1 MARMHI
7 TDKNEN
13 GDKRV
18 MKKRISMLI
27 SVLVVMLIS
36 VFAFNA
42 YAEDTE
48 LIELN
53 KNNTGITLSY
63 TSVNYSGNER
73 KPSPTVIYTDETGN
87 EIKLKK
93 NTDFEVSY
101 KNNINAGK
109 ATAVIT
115 GIGKYSGE
123 FKSIYTIKPLD
134 LTKKKSVELSL
145 GYTSTV
151 FSGKSK
157 TPGVKLYW
165 VNGEQKT
172 LLKKDKDYTV
182 KYSNN
187 INIGNGSVT
196 IKGINNYSGSINK
209 TFKIIPKKVTGLKIT
224 STTPN
229 TVKVKWTK
237 QNYISGYRIY
247 RYDSKKEV
255 YKSVGTVSAKNNTF
269 TIKNLNPACANLIKV
284 RAYKSINKSTNY
296 YGAYSDLVRGA
307 TKPAKVVL
315 TDVGKSGKKK
325 IKVSW
330 NKVKASGYELYYSTD
345 KKFKKNVKSVVINNP
360 KATSYTIKK
369 INNKKTYYVRVR
381 AFYNY
386 KDKKYR
392 GSYSQYLST
401 YYNNLYATYY
411 SYYENNAN
419 RTTNLKIA
427 SKAISGTII
436 QPGQTFSFNKVV
448 GPRTSRKGYKDAHIF
463 SGDGVV
469 DGIGGGICQVAST
482 MFNCALRANVGIVE
496 RHQHTQRVAYVPLG
510 IDAAIFGTAED
521 FKWKNTTKYPIKIV
535 MTVKNGKIT
544 CSFYTCENTKPKK
557 VSLKVSQKGKNFTLR
572 RYVNGKVNYSCKS
585 NY

>member
-1 MARMHI
+1 M
-7 TDKNEN
+7 KN
-13 GDKRV
+13 
-18 MKKRISMLI
+18 RISILLSVFVLMLI
-27 SVLVVMLIS
+27 SM
-36 VFAFNA
+36 FAFNA

-53 KNNTGITLSY
+53 KSNAVITLGY
-63 TSVNYSGNER
+63 TSVNYNGNGR
-73 KPSPTVIYTDETGN
+73 TPTATVTYTDENGS
-87 EIKLKK
+87 EIKLNNK
-93 NTDFEVSY
+93 TDFNVKYE
-101 KNNINAGK
+101 NNINAGK

-123 FKSIYTIKPLD
+123 IKENYTIKPLD
-134 LTKKKSVELSL
+134 ISKKKYTEITL
-145 GYTSTV
+145 GYTSTI
-151 FSGKSK
+151 FSGKAK
-157 TPGVKLYW
+157 TPNIKLYW
-165 VNGEQKT
+165 VNGDKKT
-172 LLKKDKDYTV
+172 LLVKDKDFTV

-187 INIGNGSVT
+187 INIGDGSVAIT
-196 IKGINNYSGSINK
+196 GINNYSGSIKK
-209 TFKIIPKKVTGLKIT
+209 TFKIVPKKVTGLKISST
-224 STTPN
+224 SSN
-229 TVKVKWTK
+229 SVTVKWNK
-237 QNYISGYRIY
+237 QNYISGYKIY
-247 RYDSKKEV
+247 RYDSNKKV
-255 YKSVGTVSAKNNTF
+255 YKSVGTVSAKNNSF

-296 YGAYSDLVRGA
+296 YGDYSALVRGA

-315 TDVGKSGKKK
+315 SDVGKSGKNK

-330 NKVKASGYELYYSTD
+330 NKVKASGYQLYYSTD
-345 KKFKKNVKSVVINNP
+345 KKFKKNVKSVVISNP
-360 KATSYTIKK
+360 KATSYTIKNV
-369 INNKKTYYVRVR
+369 NNKKTYYVRVR

-386 KDKKYR
+386 KDKKYI

-411 SYYENNAN
+411 SYYESNSN

-448 GPRTSRKGYKDAHIF
+448 GPRTSKKGYKDAHVF

-510 IDAAIFGTAED
+510 IDAAIYGTAED

-535 MTVKNGKIT
+535 MTVKNGKIS
-544 CSFYTCENTKPKK
+544 CSFYTCENAKPKK
-557 VSLKVSQKGKNFTLR
+557 VSLKVSQKGKNFTLK
-572 RYVNGKVNYSCKS
+572 RYAGGKVNYSCKS